1 MTTRSCPLNRRTFA
15 LLCAA
20 VLGSLASHS
29 LAQVFPARVIKL
41 ISPSPPGGGTDAM
54 ARLVST
60 RLTES
65 AKWRVVVE
73 NIPGAGNNIGLRAGA
88 KAAPDGY
95 TLVMG
100 ETSNL
105 AVNPFL
111 FKKLDFDPLTEVAP
125 VALIGSGPLV
135 LVVRTG
141 GRFDSLASII
151 EAGKKGDVFY
161 ASSGNGTVGHLVAES
176 LRVTAGLRL
185 QHVPYKGAGPAMT
198 DVLGGQVDIYF
209 ASLTSALPH
218 IAAGK
223 LKALAVT
230 SEKRHAALPG
240 IGTLA
245 EKGFPSLTYSVFY
258 GVVAPAG
265 TPENVLAVL
274 NQEINAV
281 LGTPDVHAAMGQQGI
296 VPQLVPRAQFA
307 SFLAAERAKWATVVK
322 AIGATVD

>member
-60 RLTES
+60 RLTEA

>member
-1 MTTRSCPLNRRTFA
+1 MTPRSRPLNRRTFT
-15 LLCAA
+15 LLCGA

-29 LAQVFPARVIKL
+29 LAQVFPAGVIKL

-60 RLTES
+60 RLTEA
-65 AKWRVVVE
+65 AKWKVVVE
-73 NIPGAGNNIGLRAGA
+73 NMPGAGNNIGLRAGA
-88 KAAPDGY
+88 KAAPDGH

-111 FKKLDFDPLTEVAP
+111 FKKLDFNPLTELAP

-141 GRFDSLASII
+141 SRFDSLASVI
-151 EAGKKGDVFY
+151 EAGRKGDVFY

-223 LKALAVT
+223 LRALAVT

-265 TPENVLAVL
+265 TPEDVLAAL
-274 NQEINAV
+274 NTEINAV
-281 LGTPDVHAAMGQQGI
+281 LGTPDVHAAMAQQGI
-296 VPQLVPRAQFA
+296 APQLVPRAQFA

-322 AIGATVD
+322 ATGATVD

>member
-60 RLTES
+60 RLTEA

-245 EKGFPSLTYSVFY
+245 ERGFPSLTYSVFY

>member
-1 MTTRSCPLNRRTFA
+1 MTTRSRPLNRRTFT
-15 LLCAA
+15 LVCAT

-29 LAQVFPARVIKL
+29 LAQAFPARVIKL

-60 RLTES
+60 RLTEA
-65 AKWRVVVE
+65 AKWKVVVE
-73 NIPGAGNNIGLRAGA
+73 NMPGAGNNIGLRAGA
-88 KAAPDGY
+88 KAAPDGH

-111 FKKLDFDPLTEVAP
+111 FKKLDFNPLTELAP

-141 GRFDSLASII
+141 SRFDSLASII

-223 LKALAVT
+223 LKALVVT
-230 SEKRHAALPG
+230 SEKPHAALPG

-265 TPENVLAVL
+265 TPEDVLAVL
-274 NQEINAV
+274 NKEINAV
-281 LGTPDVHAAMGQQGI
+281 LGAPDVHAAMAQQGI

-322 AIGATVD
+322 ATGATVD

>member
-1 MTTRSCPLNRRTFA
+1 MTTRPRPLSRRTFT
-15 LLCAA
+15 LLCAS

-29 LAQVFPARVIKL
+29 LAQAFPARVIKL

-60 RLTES
+60 RMTEA
-65 AKWRVVVE
+65 AKWKVVVE
-73 NIPGAGNNIGLRAGA
+73 NMPGAGNNIGLRAGA
-88 KAAPDGY
+88 KAAPDGH

-111 FKKLDFDPLTEVAP
+111 FKKLDFNPLTELAP

-141 GRFDSLASII
+141 SRFESLASII

-161 ASSGNGTVGHLVAES
+161 ASSGNGTVGHLVGES

-185 QHVPYKGAGPAMT
+185 RHVPYKGAGPAMT

-218 IAAGK
+218 MAAGK

-245 EKGFPSLTYSVFY
+245 EMGFPSLTYSVFY

-265 TPENVLAVL
+265 TPEDVLAVL
-274 NQEINAV
+274 NKEINAV
-281 LGTPDVHAAMGQQGI
+281 LGTPEVHAAMAQQGI
-296 VPQLVPRAQFA
+296 VPKLVPRAQFA

-322 AIGATVD
+322 ATGATVD